1 MSVTPRLTRS
11 TIGTALAVVGSLFI
25 IYVGVSYLLAPQT
38 NAAQFGLPSWPHG
51 SDAAFLSVK
60 GLRDLVSGL
69 VILVVLVTASR
80 RALGWV
86 LLAAAVT
93 PVGDMIIVLANG
105 GSASTAVGVHGST
118 AAAVLL
124 GAVLLL
130 TAPGRAGR
138 PPTA

>member
-1 MSVTPRLTRS
+1 MSSTPRLTRS

-25 IYVGVSYLLAPQT
+25 MYVGVSYLLAPQA

-51 SDAAFLSVK
+51 PDAAFLSVK

-69 VILVVLVTASR
+69 VILVVLITASR

-93 PVGDMIIVLANG
+93 PIGDMLIVLSND
-105 GSASTAVGVHGST
+105 GSVSTALGVHGCT

-130 TAPGRAGR
+130 TSPRQDGR
-138 PPTA
+138 PRTT